1 MNTPQS
7 MALGWGLLLVAGGGG
22 LYFAKKDINERRR
35 DLARRGVRATDTRE
49 WHERVADS
57 QKTPNSTNEQQ
68 QDVDN
73 GTAPAVKKTPS
84 TSTLSST
91 ADPGL
96 SSTFSTLDRPSHR
109 TPGSRSDP
117 SQTRESRAKDEP

>member
-22 LYFAKKDINERRR
+22 LYLAKKDINER
-35 DLARRGVRATDTRE
+35 
-49 WHERVADS
+49 HERGADD
-57 QKTPNSTNEQQ
+57 QTPNH
-68 QDVDN
+68 QDVDTR
-73 GTAPAVKKTPS
+73 TAPAVKKTSPA
-84 TSTLSST
+84 TNLSST
-91 ADPGL
+91 AGHGL

>member
-22 LYFAKKDINERRR
+22 LYLAKKDINERRR

-49 WHERVADS
+49 CHERGADD
-57 QKTPNSTNEQQ
+57 QTPNH
-68 QDVDN
+68 QDVDTR
-73 GTAPAVKKTPS
+73 TAPAVKKTSPA
-84 TSTLSST
+84 TNLSST
-91 ADPGL
+91 AGHGL